1 MSRFAPK
8 ITYWIKNTFLNKKPR
23 FFCKRARNIGEVSQK
38 NKSPLSS
45 CLLFY
50 PVNFRMIFFMNFLWK
65 SLPANVTSK
74 WFIIWMSDKMGFP
87 VASIFDVHL
96 LAAKAT
102 EKSYSAVWVI
112 PIIVHMQSVTRTT
125 RFWINWC
132 EFTLRQEG
140 RWFIFSH
147 GKKVR
152 EVRFKKVHR
161 GNNNFTNYTSG
172 QFWKQLKNSNNKN
185 NTYYYLKT
193 IRLKK

>member
-1 MSRFAPK
+1 
-8 ITYWIKNTFLNKKPR
+8 
-23 FFCKRARNIGEVSQK
+23 
-38 NKSPLSS
+38 
-45 CLLFY
+45 
-50 PVNFRMIFFMNFLWK
+50 MNFLWK

-74 WFIIWMSDKMGFP
+74 WFLIWMSDKMGFP

-152 EVRFKKVHR
+152 EVCFKKSTQRQSQLYQLYFRTVLKAIK
-161 GNNNFTNYTSG
+161 
-172 QFWKQLKNSNNKN
+172 KQQQQKQHLLLPEN
-185 NTYYYLKT
+185 NTS
-193 IRLKK
+193 KKITENKK